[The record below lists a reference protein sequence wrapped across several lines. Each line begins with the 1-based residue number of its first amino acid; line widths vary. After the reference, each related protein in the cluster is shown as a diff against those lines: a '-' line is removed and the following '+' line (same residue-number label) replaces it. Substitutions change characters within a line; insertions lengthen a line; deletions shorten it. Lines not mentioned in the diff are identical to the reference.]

1 MTVLFGT
8 GALLENQ
15 INIFALAMSMI
26 GQRLSILGGGF
37 IGVDSLR
44 LFRLA
49 QGLDGI
55 FGPER

>member
-8 GALLENQ
+8 GALLGNQ
-15 INIFALAMSMI
+15 IIIFALVMSMI
-26 GQRLSILGGGF
+26 GQRLSILSGGL
-37 IGVDSLR
+37 IDVDSLR

-49 QGLDGI
+49 QGLNGI